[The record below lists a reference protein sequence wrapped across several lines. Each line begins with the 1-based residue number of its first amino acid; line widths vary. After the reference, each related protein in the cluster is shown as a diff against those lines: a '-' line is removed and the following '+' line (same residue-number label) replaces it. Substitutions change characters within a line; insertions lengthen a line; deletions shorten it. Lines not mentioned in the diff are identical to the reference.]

1 MSDEVEN
8 EFNDSISI
16 SHDDAQTDFGSKH
29 TIRKKKQRPIHYFEE
44 KKKQTKS
51 NLYDLLKRIK
61 N

>member
-29 TIRKKKQRPIHYFEE
+29 TIRKKR
-44 KKKQTKS
+44 KKEGAKGG
-51 NLYDLLKRIK
+51 KRERESLER
-61 N
+61 